1 MINPDKYIR
10 KALVD
15 ELSLAVAVPFY
26 DTAIPI
32 DIHPLPTR
40 YGVIRSQSK
49 GRFADDK
56 SSRDWMS
63 SVTIELFS
71 VNELGFVSTVD
82 VDDMETVVINTMPD
96 LSIPN
101 LDVKFIRFVDSVN
114 SPINTLTQSV
124 SRRVIVYDFW
134 INSSEL

>member
-10 KALVD
+10 KALVA
-15 ELSLAVAVPFY
+15 ELALAVAVPFY

-32 DIHPLPTR
+32 DIQPLPTR

-49 GRFADDK
+49 NRFADDK

-82 VDDMETVVINTMPD
+82 VDDMEAVVINTMPD
-96 LSIPN
+96 LSIPD

-134 INSSEL
+134 INSSQL